1 MNITPGKYR
10 TRDGGEAIVLAVLD
24 TTYDPVVG
32 YRIKHG
38 EVDGNKYSYPL
49 AKVWTTYGLRYTAIE
64 DECDLMER
72 ME

>member
-24 TTYDPVVG
+24 TTYDPVIG
-32 YRIKHG
+32 YRIIECDDYNYPSPCKW
-38 EVDGNKYSYPL
+38 ELDGRVYL
-49 AKVWTTYGLRYTAIE
+49 TLE
-64 DECDLMER
+64 DDDDLMER